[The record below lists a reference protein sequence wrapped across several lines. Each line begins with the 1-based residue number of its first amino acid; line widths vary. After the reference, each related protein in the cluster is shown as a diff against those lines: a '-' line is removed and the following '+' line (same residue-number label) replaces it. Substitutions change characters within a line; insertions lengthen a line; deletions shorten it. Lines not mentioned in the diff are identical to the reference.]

1 MPWPLA
7 VFLFFSLRWSIHS
20 YSSWVTNWVHF
31 PGFQGM
37 PVDHV
42 RKGHRASRMSTRQS
56 PNPVSHHA
64 CVGCVHLTS
73 LQQSESWKSN
83 GGKWKLQMGFF
94 SAGVPLW
101 IKDQGIIQSYGGLYM
116 FHVTVFVS
124 MHVRACGCVDSLRH
138 FY

>member
-1 MPWPLA
+1 M
-7 VFLFFSLRWSIHS
+7 
-20 YSSWVTNWVHF
+20 
-31 PGFQGM
+31 
-37 PVDHV
+37 
-42 RKGHRASRMSTRQS
+42 ASRCLSLFLSQM
-56 PNPVSHHA
+56 
-64 CVGCVHLTS
+64 VHTQLFWLGDKLSSFSRLPGNAGGSCKERAQGITYEHKTISQPCITS
-73 LQQSESWKSN
+73 CLCWLCAPHFTTAIRELEIKWWK
-83 GGKWKLQMGFF
+83 MEIADGFF